1 MNHKT
6 IAAFAAIF
14 ILLLSLTACRKE
26 RMLSKVD
33 IENVYCIFRAEYH
46 AEDDITRYIA
56 QFRCKKEK
64 GDYVV
69 LDDDATVSCNGQIL
83 PYDESEH
90 SYIFEQPG
98 TIDSAHFSWTD
109 LNGRLYKNSVRMADS
124 IDFPAVFDSLMSI
137 SIPIFEFVW
146 QGPPILRSNESA
158 VLYVNGG
165 ENHEYGRFRRRYG
178 NGATFQQNN
187 IGATSLLVDLNI
199 GITRGYLFQFQR
211 EINKDLQEKTS
222 AGGKIQAFYML
233 EERRW

>member
-1 MNHKT
+1 MNYKT

-14 ILLLSLTACRKE
+14 LLMLSLAACRKE

-33 IENVYCIFRAEYH
+33 IEDVYCIFRAEYH

-69 LDDDATVSCNGQIL
+69 LDDNASVSCNGQL
-83 PYDESEH
+83 LSYDESEH

-98 TIDSAHFSWTD
+98 TIDSARFSWTD
-109 LNGRLYKNSVRMADS
+109 LNGQQYKNSVRMADS
-124 IDFPAVFDSLMSI
+124 INFPAMLDSLMSI

-146 QGPPILRSNESA
+146 QGAPILRSNESA

-178 NGATFQQNN
+178 DGATFQQNS
-187 IGATSLLVDLNI
+187 IGATSLVVDLNI

-211 EINKDLQEKTS
+211 EINKDLQEKTA